1 MNVQKDQL
9 REHDYDGI
17 QEFDNPLPGWWL
29 WLFWGTI
36 IFSVIYVPYYHLF
49 GLGPLTGEAY
59 RLEMEEAAQLQAE
72 KPAEIQT
79 AEATPNAGGD
89 PVLGR
94 EVYMTNCLACHGAKG
109 EGGIGPNM
117 TDHYWIHGNTAEDMR
132 RIINEGVPAKGMVSW
147 KTLLNPE
154 KIENVIA
161 FLQTLEGT
169 NPPNAKAPQG
179 KEYPE

>member
-1 MNVQKDQL
+1 M
-9 REHDYDGI
+9 
-17 QEFDNPLPGWWL
+17 
-29 WLFWGTI
+29 
-36 IFSVIYVPYYHLF
+36 IYVPYYHLF

-79 AEATPNAGGD
+79 AEANPNASGD

-94 EVYMTNCLACHGAKG
+94 GSTRPTASPAMGPK
-109 EGGIGPNM
+109 EGGIGLNM

-161 FLQTLEGT
+161 FLQD
-169 NPPNAKAPQG
+169 P
-179 KEYPE
+179 

>member
-1 MNVQKDQL
+1 MSVQKDQL

-59 RLEMEEAAQLQAE
+59 LLEMEEAAQLQAE

-79 AEATPNAGGD
+79 AEASPNASGD

-94 EVYMTNCLACHGAKG
+94 EVGLALL
-109 EGGIGPNM
+109 
-117 TDHYWIHGNTAEDMR
+117 WIYAQ
-132 RIINEGVPAKGMVSW
+132 PF
-147 KTLLNPE
+147 
-154 KIENVIA
+154 
-161 FLQTLEGT
+161 FLF
-169 NPPNAKAPQG
+169 
-179 KEYPE
+179 

>member
-1 MNVQKDQL
+1 
-9 REHDYDGI
+9 
-17 QEFDNPLPGWWL
+17 
-29 WLFWGTI
+29 
-36 IFSVIYVPYYHLF
+36 
-49 GLGPLTGEAY
+49 
-59 RLEMEEAAQLQAE
+59 
-72 KPAEIQT
+72 
-79 AEATPNAGGD
+79 
-89 PVLGR
+89 
-94 EVYMTNCLACHGAKG
+94 
-109 EGGIGPNM
+109 
-117 TDHYWIHGNTAEDMR
+117 MR

>member
-1 MNVQKDQL
+1 MSVQKDQL

-79 AEATPNAGGD
+79 AEATPNAG
-89 PVLGR
+89 
-94 EVYMTNCLACHGAKG
+94 
-109 EGGIGPNM
+109 
-117 TDHYWIHGNTAEDMR
+117 
-132 RIINEGVPAKGMVSW
+132 
-147 KTLLNPE
+147 
-154 KIENVIA
+154 
-161 FLQTLEGT
+161 
-169 NPPNAKAPQG
+169 
-179 KEYPE
+179 

>member
-1 MNVQKDQL
+1 M
-9 REHDYDGI
+9 
-17 QEFDNPLPGWWL
+17 
-29 WLFWGTI
+29 
-36 IFSVIYVPYYHLF
+36 
-49 GLGPLTGEAY
+49 
-59 RLEMEEAAQLQAE
+59 
-72 KPAEIQT
+72 
-79 AEATPNAGGD
+79 
-89 PVLGR
+89 LGR
-94 EVYMTNCLACHGAKG
+94 EVYMTNCLACHGAKW

-117 TDHYWIHGNTAEDMR
+117 TDNYWIHGNTVEDMR

-161 FLQTLEGT
+161 FIQTFEGT